1 MRWIP
6 SLQEDGR
13 RYDPNCP
20 SAGHLD
26 HFCNI
31 DIPLLLLLQLLQL
44 LNTPEIARTGQET
57 TTDGS

>member
-26 HFCNI
+26 KYFYNI
-31 DIPLLLLLQLLQL
+31 DILLHL
-44 LNTPEIARTGQET
+44 LNIAPEIARTG
-57 TTDGS
+57 